1 MSDYNPE
8 TPPRRGIARVL
19 KAFVHSWRGLRHAF
33 RHEAAIRQ
41 ESAVLCGGVVLV
53 WLLQV
58 PALEAGLLLASLL
71 LWIVVELLNSAI
83 EAVVDRIG
91 LEYHPLSGAAKDMG
105 SAAVLICGI
114 AVGLLWSVVL
124 LF

>member
-8 TPPRRGIARVL
+8 TLPRTGIARVL
-19 KAFVHSWRGLRHAF
+19 KAFEHSFRGLRHAF
-33 RHEAAIRQ
+33 RHEVAIRQ
-41 ESAVLCGGVVLV
+41 ECVVLCVGAVIVFLS
-53 WLLQV
+53 QV
-58 PALEAGLLLASLL
+58 SVLEAGLLLASLL

-114 AVGLLWSVVL
+114 AVGLLWSVIL